1 MNKQLIMALMT
12 GTHRCSYEDDSGTCA
27 RCGKVH
33 DPHSFSQSVC
43 TVCGKVCLDHIWNQN
58 GRCDVCNYSC
68 PHDLVT
74 DNGSSGHICGI
85 CSVTIAHSYSGGVC
99 DYCGAECQ
107 HTASPKWY
115 SSDRHR
121 CPACG
126 LLFPHDW
133 VDLSNIQGC
142 KQCTSCGGTLQHTC
156 PDANAAGCGTCS
168 ECGFHC
174 GSHLWSGS
182 SGACRKCGYEC
193 KHSNVANNVCQTCG
207 HIMVHPDADYYVSA
221 GKYAGSY
228 IYAGSVN
235 GQKYYRQHAW
245 ANDSWASGTYYLLVL
260 NITTPT
266 QFGADYAYTATGG
279 VFTTNVSSV
288 PIGPTLLEGSGK
300 WRVSLHQYTLDGEHL
315 AGKDNYTSSDCAD
328 LSGDLP

>member
-1 MNKQLIMALMT
+1 
-12 GTHRCSYEDDSGTCA
+12 
-27 RCGKVH
+27 
-33 DPHSFSQSVC
+33 
-43 TVCGKVCLDHIWNQN
+43 
-58 GRCDVCNYSC
+58 
-68 PHDLVT
+68 
-74 DNGSSGHICGI
+74 
-85 CSVTIAHSYSGGVC
+85 
-99 DYCGAECQ
+99 
-107 HTASPKWY
+107 
-115 SSDRHR
+115 
-121 CPACG
+121 
-126 LLFPHDW
+126 
-133 VDLSNIQGC
+133 
-142 KQCTSCGGTLQHTC
+142 
-156 PDANAAGCGTCS
+156 
-168 ECGFHC
+168 
-174 GSHLWSGS
+174 
-182 SGACRKCGYEC
+182 
-193 KHSNVANNVCQTCG
+193 
-207 HIMVHPDADYYVSA
+207 MVHPDADYYVSA